1 MFNIISGL
9 NHAAVQRLK
18 QTWERV
24 NPKYSKCLTDLNL
37 IMDPS
42 RNFSRYRNMIK
53 SEAVKPPLIP
63 VFPMV
68 KKDLTFI
75 DIGNKTKVDG
85 LINFEKL
92 RLVAK
97 EIRALTAMCSAPLRN
112 VPDNIIAMNEND
124 QTSKYATMKRRGGAR
139 NAPDANGMYK
149 EALMIRK
156 VKAYLNTVFMNIIID
171 EEVLQRMSVEV
182 EPNLMKASVHSISGS
197 SLRTARPP
205 SPTPSR
211 ASSLSVAS
219 EGKKSNASG
228 KFGASSPERERK
240 LLSLAEDKPQ

>member
-1 MFNIISGL
+1 
-9 NHAAVQRLK
+9 VP
-18 QTWERV
+18 E
-24 NPKYSKCLTDLNL
+24 KYTKLLADLNM

-42 RNFSRYRNMIK
+42 RNFSRYRNLIK
-53 SEAVKPPLIP
+53 CESTRPPLIP
-63 VFPMV
+63 IYPMV
-68 KKDLTFI
+68 SKDLAFV
-75 DIGNKTKVDG
+75 DIGNKTRVEG
-85 LINFEKL
+85 LINMEKL

-112 VPDNIIAMNEND
+112 VPDNVIAMNEND

-139 NAPDANGMYK
+139 SAPDAKGMYQ

-156 VKAYLNTVFMNIIID
+156 VKAYLAHVAATIVTD

-182 EPNLMKASVHSISGS
+182 EPPLAKASTHSISAS
-197 SLRTARPP
+197 SLRRPA

-219 EGKKSNASG
+219 DGKRSNASG
-228 KFGASSPERERK
+228 ETCY
-240 LLSLAEDKPQ
+240 